1 MRKEEHL
8 IFASIVGYLMVEIL
22 SLLNVSI
29 IDSHF
34 TRIVCIVLAMVGA
47 LIPDKIE
54 QPKIGH
60 RKFFHSKL
68 FLFCLVLIVYAFR
81 TSVLFVAFLCGY
93 ISHLLLDWTTK
104 RKLPLY

>member
-1 MRKEEHL
+1 VRKEEHL
-8 IFASIVGYLMVEIL
+8 IFASVVGYLMVEIL
-22 SLLNVSI
+22 SLLNVSV

-34 TRIVCIVLAMVGA
+34 TRITCIVLAMIGA

-54 QPKIGH
+54 RPKIGH

-68 FLFCLVLIVYAFR
+68 FLFCLVLFVYAFR
-81 TSVLFVAFLCGY
+81 NSVLFVALLCGY
-93 ISHLLLDWTTK
+93 ISHLLLDWTTR